1 MKRGKRVLVVDDDE
15 SIRDF
20 LAMAL
25 TDDGYDV
32 TTADEGQSA
41 LETARRWDPA
51 LILLDMRMGGMD
63 GWSFARAYRKTS
75 KRRAPILV
83 VTAARDAAVYA
94 AQIQADAF
102 LAKPF
107 ELRDLLGLVARL
119 SGAARPSPDSASS
132 S

>member
-1 MKRGKRVLVVDDDE
+1 MKRGKRVLIVDDDE

-32 TTADEGQSA
+32 ATAEEGQRA
-41 LETARRWDPA
+41 LDVARRWDPA

-63 GWSFARAYRKTS
+63 GWGFARAYRRVS
-75 KRRAPILV
+75 RRRAPILV

-94 AQIQADAF
+94 AQIEADAF

-119 SGAARPSPDSASS
+119 SGVSPPSPSS
-132 S
+132 

>member
-1 MKRGKRVLVVDDDE
+1 MKRGKRVLIVDDDE

-25 TDDGYDV
+25 SDDGYDV
-32 TTADEGQSA
+32 ATAEEGQRA
-41 LETARRWDPA
+41 LDVARRWDPA

-63 GWSFARAYRKTS
+63 GWGFARAYRRVS
-75 KRRAPILV
+75 RRRAPILV

-94 AQIQADAF
+94 AQIEADAF

-119 SGAARPSPDSASS
+119 SGVRPAASS
-132 S
+132 

>member
-1 MKRGKRVLVVDDDE
+1 MKRGKRVLIVDDDE

-32 TTADEGQSA
+32 ATADEGQRA
-41 LETARRWDPA
+41 LDVARRWDPA
-51 LILLDMRMGGMD
+51 LILLDMRMGGLD
-63 GWSFARAYRKTS
+63 GWGFARAYRRS
-75 KRRAPILV
+75 SRRRAPILV

-119 SGAARPSPDSASS
+119 SGVARSAHH
-132 S
+132 

>member
-25 TDDGYDV
+25 RDDGYDV

-41 LETARRWDPA
+41 LDVARRWDPA

-63 GWSFARAYRKTS
+63 GWGFARAYRKTS

-119 SGAARPSPDSASS
+119 AGVIRPSPDSASS

>member
-1 MKRGKRVLVVDDDE
+1 MKRGKRVLIVDDDE

-25 TDDGYDV
+25 SDDGYDV
-32 TTADEGQSA
+32 ATAEEGQRA
-41 LETARRWDPA
+41 LDVARRWDPA

-63 GWSFARAYRKTS
+63 GWGFARAYRKAS
-75 KRRAPILV
+75 RRRAPILV

-94 AQIQADAF
+94 AQIEADAF

-119 SGAARPSPDSASS
+119 SGVSPPSPSS
-132 S
+132 